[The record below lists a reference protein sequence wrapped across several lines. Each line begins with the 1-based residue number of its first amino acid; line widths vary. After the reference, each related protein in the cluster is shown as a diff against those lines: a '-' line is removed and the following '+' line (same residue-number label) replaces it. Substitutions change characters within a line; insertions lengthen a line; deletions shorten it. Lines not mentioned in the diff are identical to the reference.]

1 MQAEDIEIKGI
12 KNGILIEVKDGD
24 WDTRK
29 TAVLSHI
36 DQNLGFFKGAK
47 LVISVGE
54 RILKS
59 PELADLRSDLDDRK
73 IKLRGVLSTSL
84 VTERASQDLGLAI
97 KIDESSPA
105 PEKMPIDTMLD
116 GDDAVF
122 LNRTLRSGHK
132 VEFPGH
138 IVVLGDVNP
147 GAEIIAGG
155 NIIVWGK
162 LRGVVH
168 AGAAGDT
175 EAVVCSLDLFP
186 TQLRIADKIS
196 VSPPRKGKPRPE
208 IARLEN
214 GQVTALD
221 WFKTQKQREQG

>member
-1 MQAEDIEIKGI
+1 MQADDIEIKGI
-12 KNGILIEVKDGD
+12 KNGILIEIKEGD

-29 TAVLSHI
+29 GSILSHI
-36 DQNLGFFKGAK
+36 DQNLAFFKGAK
-47 LVISVGE
+47 LVLDVGN
-54 RILKS
+54 RIMKIPDLT
-59 PELADLRSDLDDRK
+59 DLRNELDDRK
-73 IKLRGVLSTSL
+73 IKLRGVLSTAQE
-84 VTERASQDLGLAI
+84 TERASQDLGLAI
-97 KIDESSPA
+97 MIDESSPA
-105 PEKMPIDTMLD
+105 PEKMPINTLLD
-116 GDDAVF
+116 GEEAVF
-122 LNRTLRSGHK
+122 LNRTLRSGHR

-138 IVVLGDVNP
+138 IIVLGDVNP
-147 GAEIIAGG
+147 GAEIVAGG

-175 EAVVCSLDLFP
+175 EAFVCCLDLFP

-221 WFKTQKQREQG
+221 WFKSQKK